1 MLAARGY
8 RVRRDGPTTSVAE
21 LGGRI
26 RAEWLEALIG
36 FAPARGPFQH
46 IVIDLEVPDV
56 EPGDGSVLRLTC
68 RNGFRQVGA
77 PTKVAGLVQAIAV
90 ELGHHGGL
98 VAVSSW
104 RTNPPWEPAW
114 PVDVT

>member
-1 MLAARGY
+1 VLEASGY
-8 RVRRDGPTTSVAE
+8 RVRRVGPTMSVAE

-46 IVIDLEVPDV
+46 VVIDLEVPEV
-56 EPGDGSVLRLTC
+56 EAGGGSALRLTC

-77 PTKVAGLVQAIAV
+77 PARIAGLVREIAA
-90 ELGHHGGL
+90 ELGRDTGP
-98 VAVSSW
+98 VAVSPW

-114 PVDVT
+114 SVDAT